1 MTRCASSSQ
10 SDNTSSKQTPG
21 VWAQTTTS
29 FSGWESLRIS
39 GASSIRWQWP
49 DLLLNRENALNVFG
63 KSTIL
68 RSLFLYMGCT
78 CVCMHMFVWMWTH
91 TLWVIMHGGG
101 VQGRPAV
108 TTEEFC
114 NGFLSYCLR
123 QSPTEHGWPMRA
135 NLSLSPQITNYI
147 WLLHG
152 PQIRPSCLPS
162 RHFTDWTLSSAP
174 GSIFLSW
181 KLRAIVFPTFYH

>member
-1 MTRCASSSQ
+1 M
-10 SDNTSSKQTPG
+10 
-21 VWAQTTTS
+21 
-29 FSGWESLRIS
+29 
-39 GASSIRWQWP
+39 
-49 DLLLNRENALNVFG
+49 FG

-78 CVCMHMFVWMWTH
+78 CVCMHVCVDVNTY
-91 TLWVIMHGGG
+91 TLGDYAWGG
-101 VQGRPAV
+101 VQERPAV

-114 NGFLSYCLR
+114 NCFLSYCLR
-123 QSPTEHGWPMRA
+123 QSPIEHGWPMRA

-162 RHFTDWTLSSAP
+162 RHFTNWTLSSAP

-181 KLRAIVFPTFYH
+181 KLKSYCISNILPLTKHGHSSHLLGTTSLRYLIAPLDGMGR